1 MIDNNVYS
9 QRPYKMARTL
19 RQAQKKEER
28 QVEESESEAEPV
40 PGEEAAE
47 YLEET
52 LSWALLVLVNK
63 TETKTKTP
71 GGPKPTTPFFNCL
84 LQSTNF
90 GQPETGPVCRFRFC
104 FLDIRIRT
112 IQLKHEGWGA
122 FFGLQPTRIIL
133 WASTH

>member
-19 RQAQKKEER
+19 RQDKKKEER

-47 YLEET
+47 YLDET

-90 GQPETGPVCRFRFC
+90 GQPEKGPAGRFRFC
-104 FLDIRIRT
+104 FLKNHSAQT
-112 IQLKHEGWGA
+112 
-122 FFGLQPTRIIL
+122 
-133 WASTH
+133 